1 MTEKEERK
9 SRATLTLFF
18 SVIVFVTLLAVIIF
32 TAIVAYILHRFGLF
46 ENLTISSIS
55 GSGSVLI
62 LLGISLLLGAII
74 AYLASRFAS
83 RPFHRVIHAMN
94 ELASGN
100 YKTRLEPD
108 ERLGRNPT
116 VRELTDSFNSMA
128 AELEQTEILQSDFI
142 NNFSHEFKT
151 PIVSIAGFAKLLR
164 RGCLSEKEKE
174 EYTAIIE
181 EESLRL
187 SAMATN
193 VLNLTKVENQS
204 ILTDVRPYNLSE
216 QVRDSVLL
224 LEKKWTDK
232 EIQLELDFPE
242 YEIRA
247 NEEMMREVWINLLD
261 NAIKFAG
268 QGGTVSVSISQDPQK
283 TRVAVRNTGSRV
295 LPEDKDR
302 IFRKFYQEDRSH
314 ASEGNGIG
322 LAVVRKIVEL
332 HKGQVQVDSRQVSG
346 LYWET
351 TFTVEIPQ
359 L

>member
-1 MTEKEERK
+1 
-9 SRATLTLFF
+9 
-18 SVIVFVTLLAVIIF
+18 
-32 TAIVAYILHRFGLF
+32 
-46 ENLTISSIS
+46 
-55 GSGSVLI
+55 
-62 LLGISLLLGAII
+62 
-74 AYLASRFAS
+74 
-83 RPFHRVIHAMN
+83 
-94 ELASGN
+94 
-100 YKTRLEPD
+100 
-108 ERLGRNPT
+108 
-116 VRELTDSFNSMA
+116 
-128 AELEQTEILQSDFI
+128 
-142 NNFSHEFKT
+142 
-151 PIVSIAGFAKLLR
+151 
-164 RGCLSEKEKE
+164 
-174 EYTAIIE
+174 
-181 EESLRL
+181 
-187 SAMATN
+187 MATN

-204 ILTDVRPYNLSE
+204 ILTDVRSYNLSE

-242 YEIRA
+242 YEIRD

-283 TRVAVRNTGSRV
+283 TRVAVRNTGSSV